1 MTSNLPQTPAPA
13 GESDRISLRPLM
25 DVMWAY
31 RRTLRNGIAAAALVV
46 AAVFSALWFST
57 PTDVFGTVHF
67 RVLFDGADHGAYP
80 NGTPFSSAEI
90 VASPVL
96 KQVFEANDLQRYVGF
111 SGFKASMFALES
123 NPGLEL
129 LSYEYQTKL
138 ADPKLSPVDRAR
150 IEDEF
155 RKKRESMKSAD
166 YSLNFRR
173 SEKLRK
179 LPVSLVPK
187 ILDDT
192 LAEWAREAREQK
204 GALKYDIPIFSN
216 NILQR
221 DVVTRED
228 YLVAVDILRTKVSK
242 ILFNIDSISEVP
254 GAALART
261 GKTHLSLA
269 EIRLNLEDLL
279 RFDIEPSISL
289 IMSSRLSKD
298 PLRAKMYLQDQL
310 RQIVLA
316 REQAQQR
323 IRAVQ
328 EPLREYVTQT
338 GGRQIGSPAGGRDA
352 ARNQAPFNT
361 PAVMPQFGESFLKQ
375 LVDMSTQNN
384 DAKYRQELTNRV
396 IEEGLKLAVLEK
408 EHSYYQ
414 ALATSLSGWMKVSE
428 ASPESKALVARL
440 DKSYQT
446 VASSL
451 DDVIAIYDELSAKNL
466 NPGTMLYS
474 VTSPTAVRTER
485 ATSAR
490 SLALFA
496 MVAFGFLV
504 LVIVAGCLI
513 HSYYRH
519 ELIAHSPEV
528 ALPHA
533 GKHETV

>member
-1 MTSNLPQTPAPA
+1 MTANPPASPAPA
-13 GESDRISLRPLM
+13 GDRDRISFQPLV
-25 DVMWAY
+25 DVIWSY
-31 RRTLRNGIAAAALVV
+31 RRAMRHGIAAAAVIVLTMLGV
-46 AAVFSALWFST
+46 LWLRT
-57 PTDVFGTVHF
+57 PTDMFGTMRF
-67 RVLFDGADHGAYP
+67 RVLFEGADQGKYP

-90 VASPVL
+90 VATPVL
-96 KQVFEANDLQRYVGF
+96 KQVFDANELQRYIDF

-138 ADPKLSPVDRAR
+138 GDPKLTPVDRAR

-155 RKKRESMKSAD
+155 KKKRESLKSAD

-173 SEKLRK
+173 SEGMRK
-179 LPVSLVPK
+179 LPVSLVTK
-187 ILDDT
+187 ILDAT
-192 LAEWAREAREQK
+192 LTEWARQAREQK

-254 GAALART
+254 GASLART
-261 GKTHLSLA
+261 GQTRLSLA

-323 IRAVQ
+323 IKAVQ
-328 EPLREYVTQT
+328 EPLREYVTQSA
-338 GGRQIGSPAGGRDA
+338 GQLGSLVDRRGSQPPNAQSIIPQI
-352 ARNQAPFNT
+352 
-361 PAVMPQFGESFLKQ
+361 GESFLKQ
-375 LVDMSTQNN
+375 LVDLSSTSS

-396 IEEGLKLAVLEK
+396 IEEGLKLATLEK

-414 ALATSLSGWMKVSE
+414 ALANSLSGWVKTPETST
-428 ASPESKALVARL
+428 ESKALVARL
-440 DKSYQT
+440 DKSYET
-446 VASSL
+446 VAPSL
-451 DDVIAIYDELSAKNL
+451 DDVIRIYEELSTKNL
-466 NPGTMLYS
+466 NPGAMLFE
-474 VTSPTAVRTER
+474 VTSPAAVRIER
-485 ATSAR
+485 ATTVR
-490 SLALFA
+490 SLTLLGLL
-496 MVAFGFLV
+496 AFGV
-504 LVIVAGCLI
+504 SIVAILGACLL
-513 HSYYRH
+513 HSYYRTEVALH
-519 ELIAHSPEV
+519 APET

-533 GKHETV
+533 GKHETA